1 MADAFMR
8 RSAPAHICDTNSAS
22 SLHLPQ
28 ARDLRDAALYRIE
41 LAEYLA
47 CLARNRIGNGGNHA
61 PPLLR
66 GGMLRAAEPARRRD
80 RADVGEHRLKAAG
93 AAQAIHLVAVRRVGG
108 MLDPVEM
115 HELRP
120 LREHRKRLDLPAMGQ
135 AVAALAIELL
145 RDVAGLDR

>member
-1 MADAFMR
+1 MDLERRMDDAFMR

-22 SLHLPQ
+22 LLHLSQ

-61 PPLLR
+61 PPLL
-66 GGMLRAAEPARRRD
+66 GGGVLRAAEPARRRD

-93 AAQAIHLVAVRRVGG
+93 AAQGIPLVTGRRVGG
-108 MLDPVEM
+108 MLHPVEM

-120 LREHRKRLDLPAMGQ
+120 LPQHRN
-135 AVAALAIELL
+135 AL
-145 RDVAGLDR
+145 